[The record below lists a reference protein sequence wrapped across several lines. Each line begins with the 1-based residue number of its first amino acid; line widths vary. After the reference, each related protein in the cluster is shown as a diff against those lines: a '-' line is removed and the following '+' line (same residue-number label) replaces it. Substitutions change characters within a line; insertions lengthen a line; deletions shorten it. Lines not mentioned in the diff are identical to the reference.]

1 MKNNEKIMDLDN
13 ARILLNMVET
23 KGEKNL
29 EALLNAIKA
38 VKRVSKAMK
47 EEEDASQNKSG
58 EDV

>member
-1 MKNNEKIMDLDN
+1 MKNNAQIMDLDN

-29 EALLNAIKA
+29 EALLNAIKS

-47 EEEDASQNKSG
+47 EEENADQNKPG
-58 EDV
+58 DNV

>member
-47 EEEDASQNKSG
+47 EEEDADQNKPG
-58 EDV
+58 NND

>member
-1 MKNNEKIMDLDN
+1 MKNNAQIMDLDN

-47 EEEDASQNKSG
+47 EEENADQNKSG
-58 EDV
+58 DDV

>member
-1 MKNNEKIMDLDN
+1 MKNNALIMDLDN

-47 EEEDASQNKSG
+47 EEENADQNKSG
-58 EDV
+58 DDV